1 MIKNNMETQIEQTA
15 KAFINSGLNFR
26 IFIRDL
32 QTQIAHEAMIKTD
45 GNMTKAVELL
55 GGIQRETMSNYLGMR
70 SEAWNRKYRPE
81 KF

>member
-15 KAFINSGLNFR
+15 KAFINSGFNFR

-32 QTQIAHEAMIKTD
+32 QAQIAHEAMIKTD